1 MFISKQTE
9 IQSYAI
15 MLCSTGEVLAVS
27 FSSYGKALAYGDRLG
42 HTLGVEYRIVPN

>member
-27 FSSYGKALAYGDRLG
+27 FSSFGKALAYGNKLSY
-42 HTLGVEYRIVPN
+42 TLGVDYRIIPN